1 MHSAMILWSGKRREK
16 LLVLLHFIVCPIKMG
31 NIKLWTLRQ
40 SDLTGKAD
48 GTSFKLALGRQL
60 VRRRNSLQPGI
71 VFFEHDTP
79 ATTVRGIRSIRF
91 LLRIVEKPQHTSR
104 RKRSMYIV
112 RMNLIQVELRN
123 KRLWHLI
130 SFRPLEVRWHI
141 WNPTN
146 PGCPDRYIILS
157 GRFSIKSDR
166 IFR

>member
-1 MHSAMILWSGKRREK
+1 MHSAMILWCGKRREK

-79 ATTVRGIRSIRF
+79 ATTLRGIRSIRF
-91 LLRIVEKPQHTSR
+91 LLRIVEKPQNTSR
-104 RKRSMYIV
+104 RKHSTYTV
-112 RMNLIQVELRN
+112 RMTLVQVPFCPNSL
-123 KRLWHLI
+123 LHLI
-130 SFRPLEVRWHI
+130 SFWPLEVWRYI
-141 WNPTN
+141 WNSTN
-146 PGCPDRYIILS
+146 PRHPDRNVVLS
-157 GRFSIKSDR
+157 R
-166 IFR
+166 